1 MRYALIARTAWRD
14 SRKDR
19 GRLVLLMSAIVLGVA
34 ALVAINSFNDN
45 LSKDIDRQAK
55 TLLGADL
62 SATANR
68 PIPTDVLA
76 QLDSLP
82 GSVATESELFSM
94 SLLPSV
100 DASQFVRIKAL
111 AGDFPFYGEVVTEPP
126 GAMQLMRADS
136 TKALVDDGMM
146 LQYGVSVGDSIKL
159 GQQTFV
165 IAGRLL
171 TSFGSVGVGSSFAP
185 PVYIQQAALPQ
196 TDLVQPGSLVNYA
209 RYYKVPEGYDIEGWV
224 QDRRKDMRRKSVRLT
239 TVERQK
245 ENLQGAFSM
254 LNNFLNIVA
263 LVALLLACIGVASSV
278 LIYVKSK
285 RQQVAIL
292 RCLGMSSRET
302 FAVYFLQ
309 TMVLGLVSVCIGVLL
324 GSAIQYI
331 LPLLLKAV
339 LPVEVSVTLSPTAML
354 VGGVVGL
361 VMTSLFA
368 IGPLLGI
375 RDIGPL
381 ETLRISDEPSG
392 AGRPRWWLVAL
403 ILLTIV
409 AFLWYQTGE
418 VVQAAG
424 FTGGL
429 LVAFAVLYAV
439 SNLVTWLTRKYL
451 PQRAAYVIRQGIA
464 NLYRPNNQTRTLVLS
479 IGLGT
484 AILTVLFVL
493 QGLILNNVAGMGSGQ
508 QPNMVLYGIERA
520 QQQDLESLTD
530 SFDMPI
536 MQHVPVVTMDL
547 VSWRG
552 KTKKQWL
559 QDTTGTVR
567 RWAANREARVSYQEV
582 MDDDDKLLRGEWTG
596 AYTGGDSIL
605 ISLGES
611 YADGLGVDIGDELV
625 WNVQGAIIKTYVG
638 SIREINFRK
647 MESRFF
653 ILFPTGVLEQ
663 APQFMIL
670 VTKSPDKE
678 TTADYRNAVV
688 KAMPNVSIIDLGSI
702 LTTLNDI
709 VAKVSYVVR
718 FMASFSILIGLLVL
732 ISSLLLSKYQR
743 MRESVLL
750 RTIGARRNQVFAI
763 NAVEYFTLGSVAALM
778 GIVLALLI
786 SYSLAR
792 WVFELDFIITWWPI
806 VGIYLLIVI
815 LTVTIGLWNS
825 REVVRASPMSILR
838 RLG

>member
-1 MRYALIARTAWRD
+1 
-14 SRKDR
+14 
-19 GRLVLLMSAIVLGVA
+19 MSAIVLGVA

-68 PIPTDVLA
+68 PIPTDVVA

-82 GSVATESELFSM
+82 GSLATEAELFSM

-100 DASQFVRIKAL
+100 DESQFVRIKAL
-111 AGDFPFYGEVVTEPP
+111 EGDFPFYGEVVTEPA

-136 TKALVDDGMM
+136 TRALVDDGMM
-146 LQYGVSVGDSIKL
+146 LQYGVEVGDSIKL

-171 TSFGSVGVGSSFAP
+171 TSFGSIGVGTSFAP
-185 PVYIQQAALPQ
+185 PVYIHQSALPQ
-196 TDLVQPGSLVNYA
+196 TDLVQPGSLVNYT
-209 RYYKVPEGYDIEGWV
+209 RYYKVPEDYDIDSWV
-224 QDRRKDMRRKSVRLT
+224 QDRRQQMRRKSVRLT

-245 ENLQGAFSM
+245 ENLQGAFAS

-292 RCLGMSSRET
+292 RCLGMSSKET
-302 FAVYFLQ
+302 FSVYFLQ
-309 TMVLGLVSVCIGVLL
+309 TMVLGLISVLLGVLL
-324 GSAIQYI
+324 GSVIQYV

-339 LPVEVSVTLSPTAML
+339 LPVEVSVTLSPSAML
-354 VGGVVGL
+354 IGGIVGM

-368 IGPLLGI
+368 IGPLLAI

-381 ETLRISDEPSG
+381 ETLRISDDGPKT
-392 AGRPRWWLVAL
+392 ARPRWWLFVL

-409 AFLWYQTGE
+409 GFLWYQTSE
-418 VVQAAG
+418 IVQAIG
-424 FTGGL
+424 FTAGL
-429 LVAFAVLYAV
+429 SIAFAVLYGV
-439 SNLVTWLTRKYL
+439 SNLVTWLTRRYL
-451 PQRAAYVIRQGIA
+451 PHRASYVVRQGMA

-508 QPNMVLYGIERA
+508 QPNMVLYGIERG
-520 QQQDLESLTD
+520 QQEELEELTD
-530 SFDMPI
+530 SYDMPI

-547 VSWRG
+547 VEWRG

-567 RWAANREARVSYQEV
+567 RWAANREARVSYQEE
-582 MDDDDKLLRGEWTG
+582 MDDDDKLVRGEWTG
-596 AYTGGDSIL
+596 TYTGGDSIL
-605 ISLGES
+605 ISLGVS
-611 YADGLGVDIGDELV
+611 YAEGLGVDIGDELV

-638 SIREINFRK
+638 SLREINFRK

-653 ILFPTGVLEQ
+653 ILFPTGVLEA

-678 TTADYRNAVV
+678 TTATYRNAVV
-688 KAMPNVSIIDLGSI
+688 KAMPNISIIDLGSI

-718 FMASFSILIGLLVL
+718 FMASFSIMIGLLVL

-743 MRESVLL
+743 IRESVLL
-750 RTIGARRNQVFAI
+750 RTIGARRSQVFAI
-763 NAVEYFTLGSVAALM
+763 NAVEYLTLGSVAALM
-778 GIVLALLI
+778 GIILALLI
-786 SYSLAR
+786 SYALAKL
-792 WVFELDFIITWWPI
+792 VFELDFIISWWPI
-806 VGIYLLIVI
+806 IGIYVLIVA
-815 LTVTIGLWNS
+815 LTVVIGMWNS